1 MCAAAFIKPCSYYKL
16 MPPFLLSTLPP
27 PFVFLQSIKMAHLQ
41 SQPHTQ
47 KSWALSKFSAIS
59 LRPIKP
65 GHNRV
70 CFNFIF
76 ASIFYFKF
84 ALFSKH
90 TYQQQFI
97 PRSIHSSTKSLFR
110 FCSSSS
116 HFERGQLNMKPLP
129 IKKYQGLP
137 IWYDESQRGI
147 QIATKL
153 KNAHFLTAGI
163 VFSIGFRFFFS
174 NLRVKFRG
182 RVPLL
187 RKTLPWAVTVYRRL
201 TWRVPPKTTI
211 LQMSYWQWS

>member
-1 MCAAAFIKPCSYYKL
+1 
-16 MPPFLLSTLPP
+16 MPPFYFTLPP
-27 PFVFLQSIKMAHLQ
+27 PFVFLQSIKTAHLQ
-41 SQPHTQ
+41 SQPHTR
-47 KSWALSKFSAIS
+47 KSWVFSISKFFAIS

-70 CFNFIF
+70 CFNLMF

-163 VFSIGFRFFFS
+163 AFSIGFRFFFQICGS
-174 NLRVKFRG
+174 SFRG

-187 RKTLPWAVTVYRRL
+187 RKTLPWVLTVYRRL
-201 TWRVPPKTTI
+201 TWRVPPKNNDF
-211 LQMSYWQWS
+211 SNVD